1 MLRRITLALLA
12 LVVAGVAFAGIGL
25 WLAKRAIRAIDPPLP
40 SVEEVLAFDERSDLP
55 VRVAWINTASQ
66 KMPRSAVLD
75 ASLDPTPAAP
85 YVMSHPSFVLEWGDG
100 RMFLIDAGM
109 DHDSAVAFGRPL
121 EWLSGADPI
130 EPLGSTAEQLGPAG
144 LARVRGIAFT
154 HEHTDHTSGVADLCR
169 LRAKPLQLF
178 QNPLQVEESN
188 FTTRPG
194 QRQLAEAGCLEP
206 KPVATGALKD
216 VLGFSG
222 LLFFAAA
229 GHTPGSQVFVAHV
242 RSGGAVRTWIFT
254 GDVVNQIDG
263 VRQNIPKPALYSALV
278 VPESTARLETV
289 RRFLAELE
297 RDHGVGLL
305 VSHDQLSIE
314 ASGIGKY

>member
-12 LVVAGVAFAGIGL
+12 LVLAGVAFVGVGL
-25 WLAKRAIRAIDPPLP
+25 WLAKRAIAAIDPPLP
-40 SVEEVLAFDERSDLP
+40 SVEDILAFDERADLP

-75 ASLDPTPAAP
+75 ASLDPTPASP
-85 YVMSHPSFVLEWGDG
+85 YVMSHPSFVLEWADG

-109 DHDSAVAFGRPL
+109 DRESATAFGRPL
-121 EWLSGADPI
+121 EWVSGADPI
-130 EPLGSTAEQLGPAG
+130 EPLGSTAEQLGPA
-144 LARVRGIAFT
+144 LTRVRGIAFT
-154 HEHTDHTSGVADLCR
+154 HEHTDHTSGVAELCR
-169 LRAKPLQLF
+169 LRTKPLALF
-178 QNPLQVEESN
+178 QNPLQIEESN

-194 QRQLAEAGCLEP
+194 QKQIAEAGCLEP
-206 KPVATGALKD
+206 KPVESGPLKS

-242 RSGGAVRTWIFT
+242 RSGGGVRTWIFT

-278 VPESTARLETV
+278 VPESTARLDV
-289 RRFLAELE
+289 LRRFLAGLE

-314 ASGIGKY
+314 ASGISKY